1 MSRYL
6 YKEEIHYRQRIWT
19 WDRTR
24 EAVTI
29 HTKRKPTKFNPKW
42 GDVTITIP
50 FRDWQATV
58 GCVQLSPVR
67 ASSGECWVEWRM
79 EGAGWLRIFRWMQ
92 RPVDFCR
99 TQEQRETQVMRVLG
113 QVDDQGYDFWMDGPS
128 WRDAVGFMAICP
140 PREGVLNRIEM
151 LMEPDVD
158 EAALVVPD
166 ANQKAQD
173 RKESLTTAMFNS
185 LEQ

>member
-1 MSRYL
+1 
-6 YKEEIHYRQRIWT
+6 
-19 WDRTR
+19 
-24 EAVTI
+24 
-29 HTKRKPTKFNPKW
+29 
-42 GDVTITIP
+42 
-50 FRDWQATV
+50 
-58 GCVQLSPVR
+58 
-67 ASSGECWVEWRM
+67 
-79 EGAGWLRIFRWMQ
+79 
-92 RPVDFCR
+92 
-99 TQEQRETQVMRVLG
+99 MRVLG